1 MSRLG
6 SGGRYRTGVIAAAVA
21 LGMLAVGVGGSN
33 ARPAKSNATTISML
47 AITTQKPGFD
57 VLNANFERVYPNIEI
72 DTSYAATTP
81 IRDQLEATQ
90 LAAGNAPDVLSVSPG
105 CFKLVAVC
113 PLAKVGHL
121 APMINKPWVRWSLPF
136 VISLDKY
143 GPNLYAFSPQVAP
156 MGMFTN
162 DDLFKK
168 LGLRVPQTFAQLL
181 DLCRK
186 ARTLGTVAIIFS
198 ADAQDGSNLI
208 ADLAVATL
216 YGKDKRWPANLR
228 AGKVSF
234 AGTPGWRAALQA
246 FADLNTSGCFQPGV
260 TGTSAA
266 SAHTQFALGQGLI
279 DASVSTNKGVIDAGS
294 PHFAF
299 SHHPFP
305 GGTTAGQ
312 TATFINIQAGF
323 GVNAHASTQS
333 QAAAQIFLDFVA
345 RPKQNALFA
354 RINGGLTQYQF
365 LHGQLPPFMSA
376 YSSVL
381 SKKAYVVNPQQTWW
395 NPGVLLALQ
404 QNQLGLLTGQ
414 RSIDDVLNAMDA
426 AWKKGPA

>member
-1 MSRLG
+1 
-6 SGGRYRTGVIAAAVA
+6 
-21 LGMLAVGVGGSN
+21 MLALRVGGSD
-33 ARPAKSNATTISML
+33 ARPAKRSATAISML

-57 VLNANFERVYPNIEI
+57 ILNANFERVYPNIEI
-72 DTSYAATTP
+72 DASYAATTG
-81 IRDQLEATQ
+81 IRDQLELTE

-113 PLAKVGHL
+113 PFAKAGYL
-121 APMINKPWVRWSLPF
+121 APMLKKPWVKWSLPF
-136 VISLDKY
+136 VLSLDKY
-143 GPNLYAFSPQVAP
+143 GPNLYAFTPQVTP

-168 LGLRVPQTFAQLL
+168 LRLKVPETFAQLL
-181 DLCRK
+181 DLCRQ
-186 ARTLGTVAIIFS
+186 ARSAGTVAMIFS
-198 ADAQDGSNLI
+198 ADVQEDSNLI

-216 YGKDKRWPANLR
+216 YGKNKRWPADLR

-246 FADLNTSGCFQPGV
+246 FVDLNTNGCFQPGFA
-260 TGTSAA
+260 GTSAA
-266 SAHTQFALGQGLI
+266 SAHAQFALGRGLI
-279 DASVSTNKGVIDAGS
+279 DPSVSTNKGVIDAGS
-294 PHFAF
+294 PHFGF
-299 SHHPFP
+299 SYHPFP
-305 GGTTAGQ
+305 GGTAAGQ
-312 TATFINIQAGF
+312 TTTFINIQAGF
-323 GVNAHASTQS
+323 GINAHASSQN
-333 QAAAQIFLDFVA
+333 QAAAQTFLDFVA

-365 LHGQLPPFMSA
+365 LHGQLPAFMSA

-381 SKKAYVVNPQQTWW
+381 DKRAYVVNPQQTWW

-404 QNQLGLLTGQ
+404 QNQIGLITGQ